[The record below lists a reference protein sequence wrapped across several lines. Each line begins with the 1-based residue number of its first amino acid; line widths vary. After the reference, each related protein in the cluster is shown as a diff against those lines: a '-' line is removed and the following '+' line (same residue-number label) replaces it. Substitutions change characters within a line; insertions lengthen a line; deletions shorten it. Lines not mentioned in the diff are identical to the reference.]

1 MGIFSKEIGSKI
13 NELDEEFAFIMM
25 AKSIKENGL
34 IIFLMAKEFLKLR
47 KTSILKE
54 NSQRAC

>member
-13 NELDEEFAFIMM
+13 KELEEEFAFIMM

-34 IIFLMAKEFLKLR
+34 IIFLMAREFLKLR
-47 KTSILKE
+47 KMSTLKG
-54 NSQRAC
+54 NFQRAC

>member
-13 NELDEEFAFIMM
+13 NELEEEFASIMM